1 MEILEQYIDYIK
13 CKKRLSQNTISSY
26 YTDIKKYLDYLECK
40 NIKIEEVAEYD
51 IISFLM
57 NLEKQNISP
66 ATVSRITSSV
76 KSFHEYLFLNRI
88 SEKNPANN
96 IKKPKIKRENIEILT
111 EEEVEALLNIPDLSS
126 PKKMRDKAIFETLY
140 GTGVRVSE
148 LVELNIEDV
157 DLQIDYLYCNTG
169 KNQRVIPLC
178 ETTKIYLEKYIQD
191 ARESLAKEGE
201 EALFVN
207 AQGQRFTRQGL
218 WKVIKKYA
226 NIANISKNINPSIL
240 RHSFAIHL
248 LKGGANVA
256 IVSKILGNSNLSSL
270 QLYLN
275 QLDNNVRKEIRDKH
289 PRQEKV
295 HKGGRKYE

>member
-1 MEILEQYIDYIK
+1 MEILQQYIDYIK
-13 CKKRLSQNTISSY
+13 CKKKLSENTICSY
-26 YTDIKKYLDYLECK
+26 YTDIKKYLDYLESE
-40 NIKIEEVAEYD
+40 NIKIEDVVEYN
-51 IISFLM
+51 IINFLV
-57 NLEKQNISP
+57 NLEKKNISVS
-66 ATVSRITSSV
+66 TVSRITSSV

-88 SEKNPANN
+88 SETNPANN
-96 IKKPKIKRENIEILT
+96 IKKPKIKRENVEILT
-111 EEEVEALLNIPDLSS
+111 EEEVEALLKFSDLSS

-140 GTGVRVSE
+140 GTGIRVSE
-148 LVELNIEDV
+148 LVELNIQDI

-178 ETTKIYLEKYIQD
+178 EITKVYLEKYIKYG
-191 ARESLAKEGE
+191 RPNLAKIDE

-226 NIANISKNINPSIL
+226 NMANISKNINPSIL

-256 IVSKILGNSNLSSL
+256 IVSRILGNSNLSSL

-275 QLDNNVRKEIRDKH
+275 QMDNNVRKEIKDKH
-289 PRQEKV
+289 PRKKEDI
-295 HKGGRKYE
+295 

>member
-1 MEILEQYIDYIK
+1 MEILQQYIDYIK
-13 CKKRLSQNTISSY
+13 CKKKLSENTICSY
-26 YTDIKKYLDYLECK
+26 YTDIKKYLDYLESE
-40 NIKIEEVAEYD
+40 NIKIEDVVEYN
-51 IISFLM
+51 IINFLV
-57 NLEKQNISP
+57 NLEKKNISVS
-66 ATVSRITSSV
+66 TVSRITSSV

-88 SEKNPANN
+88 SETNPANN
-96 IKKPKIKRENIEILT
+96 IKKPKIKRENVEILT
-111 EEEVEALLNIPDLSS
+111 EEEVEALLKFSDLSS

-140 GTGVRVSE
+140 GTGIRVSE
-148 LVELNIEDV
+148 LVELNIQDI
-157 DLQIDYLYCNTG
+157 DLQIDYLYCNAG

-178 ETTKIYLEKYIQD
+178 EITKVYLEKYIKYG
-191 ARESLAKEGE
+191 RPNLAKIDE

-226 NIANISKNINPSIL
+226 NMANISKNINPSIL

-256 IVSKILGNSNLSSL
+256 IVSRILGNSNLSSL

-275 QLDNNVRKEIRDKH
+275 QMDNNVRKEIKDKH
-289 PRQEKV
+289 PRKKEDI
-295 HKGGRKYE
+295 

>member
-1 MEILEQYIDYIK
+1 MEVLQQYIEYIK
-13 CKKRLSQNTISSY
+13 IKKKLSESTVCSY
-26 YTDIKKYLDYLECK
+26 YTDIKKYVDYLKSE
-40 NIKIEEVAEYD
+40 NIKIEDVVEYD
-51 IISFLM
+51 IINFLM
-57 NLEKQNISP
+57 NLERQNISV
-66 ATVSRITSSV
+66 ATVSRVTSSV

-88 SEKNPANN
+88 SKTNPANN

-111 EEEVEALLNIPDLSS
+111 EEEVESLLKFPDLSS

-140 GTGVRVSE
+140 GTGMRVSE
-148 LVELNIEDV
+148 LVELNLNDV
-157 DLQIDYLYCNTG
+157 DLDIDYLYCNTG

-178 ETTKIYLEKYIQD
+178 EINKLYLEKYI
-191 ARESLAKEGE
+191 KEGRPKLLKTQE
-201 EALFVN
+201 SALFVN

-226 NIANISKNINPSIL
+226 NMANISKNINPSIL

-275 QLDNNVRKEIRDKH
+275 QIENNIRKEIKDKH
-289 PRQEKV
+289 PRKNKTEL
-295 HKGGRKYE
+295 RR

>member
-1 MEILEQYIDYIK
+1 MEVLQQYIDYIK
-13 CKKRLSQNTISSY
+13 CKKKLSENTICSY
-26 YTDIKKYLDYLECK
+26 YTDIKKYLDYLESE
-40 NIKIEEVAEYD
+40 NIKIEDVVEYN
-51 IISFLM
+51 IINFLV
-57 NLEKQNISP
+57 NLEKKNISVS
-66 ATVSRITSSV
+66 TVSRITSSV
-76 KSFHEYLFLNRI
+76 KSFHDYLFLNRI
-88 SEKNPANN
+88 SETNPANN
-96 IKKPKIKRENIEILT
+96 IKKPKIKRENVEILT
-111 EEEVEALLNIPDLSS
+111 EEEVEALLKFSDLSS

-140 GTGVRVSE
+140 GTGIRVSE
-148 LVELNIEDV
+148 LVELNIQDI

-178 ETTKIYLEKYIQD
+178 EITKVYLEKYIKYG
-191 ARESLAKEGE
+191 RPNLAKIDE

-226 NIANISKNINPSIL
+226 NMANISKNINPSIL

-256 IVSKILGNSNLSSL
+256 IVSRILGNSNLSSL

-275 QLDNNVRKEIRDKH
+275 QMDNNVRKEIKDKH
-289 PRQEKV
+289 PRKKEDI
-295 HKGGRKYE
+295 

>member
-1 MEILEQYIDYIK
+1 MEVLQQYIDYIK
-13 CKKRLSQNTISSY
+13 CKKKLSENTICSY
-26 YTDIKKYLDYLECK
+26 YTDLKKYLDYLKSE
-40 NIKIEEVAEYD
+40 NIKIEDVVEYD
-51 IISFLM
+51 IINFLV
-57 NLEKQNISP
+57 NLEKQNISVS
-66 ATVSRITSSV
+66 TVSRITSSV
-76 KSFHEYLFLNRI
+76 KSFHDYLFLNRI
-88 SEKNPANN
+88 SETNPANN
-96 IKKPKIKRENIEILT
+96 IKKPKIKRENVEILT
-111 EEEVEALLNIPDLSS
+111 EEEVEALLKFSDLSS

-140 GTGVRVSE
+140 GTGIRVSE
-148 LVELNIEDV
+148 LVELNIQDI

-178 ETTKIYLEKYIQD
+178 EITKVYLEKYIKYG
-191 ARESLAKEGE
+191 RPNLAKADE

-226 NIANISKNINPSIL
+226 NMANINKNINPSIL

-256 IVSKILGNSNLSSL
+256 IVSRILGNSNLSSL

-275 QLDNNVRKEIRDKH
+275 QMDNNVRKEIKDKH
-289 PRQEKV
+289 PRKKEDI
-295 HKGGRKYE
+295 